1 MHRLQAHRAAAA
13 PSAGDAMHVSFG
25 FEYDPKKNNPTT
37 RMHSGSVNHA

>member
-1 MHRLQAHRAAAA
+1 MHRLQAHRAG
-13 PSAGDAMHVSFG
+13 PSPSVRGAIHVSFG